1 MKTMY
6 FKSNM
11 DVKVRV
17 LTYTICMILV
27 LVSISLFVLFLRSEG
42 DIYTRFSFLLIAFL
56 LTGTAFYFYI
66 QRVREIVYIADD
78 KLILKKSFSS
88 VTIPVGEITSIRKVN
103 YNSIPMTFGSKGFFG
118 FIGSTMDDYVSNV
131 SNTSEMLAIETKS
144 KKYLLSCQSS
154 AELVSIMNNETKT

>member
-103 YNSIPMTFGSKGFFG
+103 YNSIPMTFGSKDRKSTRLNSSHVAISYAVFF
-118 FIGSTMDDYVSNV
+118 
-131 SNTSEMLAIETKS
+131 
-144 KKYLLSCQSS
+144 
-154 AELVSIMNNETKT
+154 

>member
-1 MKTMY
+1 MC

-11 DVKVRV
+11 DLKVRV
-17 LTYTICMILV
+17 LTYVICVILV
-27 LVSISLFVLFLRSEG
+27 LVSISLFALFLRSEG
-42 DIYTRFSFLLIAFL
+42 NIYTKYSFLLIAFS
-56 LTGTAFYFYI
+56 LTGTALYYYT

-78 KLILKKSFSS
+78 KLVLKKAFSS
-88 VTIPVGEITSIRKVN
+88 VTIPVGEITSIKKVN

-131 SNTSEMLAIETKS
+131 SNTSEVFAIDTQD

-154 AELVSIMNNETKT
+154 TELVLNIKNEIMT